1 MGGAIAGEKVG
12 GLRLRSEGGA
22 RNIVVFALRQIF
34 FGRKLSTGQNFPKG
48 PVHTRTH
55 TRVNI
60 FPSAH
65 RHRNESLIVSLMSTY
80 DRERGRS
87 DPVRLPSCG
96 GWSSQTSRSLRW
108 VAPAARQ
115 VRPQANPERSTC
127 RPRGHDRRGCKQ
139 RNMQL
144 LHFAEGTAMGAV
156 RSDRFR

>member
-1 MGGAIAGEKVG
+1 MGGAIAGEEVG

-65 RHRNESLIVSLMSTY
+65 RHRNESLIVNLMSTY
-80 DRERGRS
+80 DRKREIRS
-87 DPVRLPSCG
+87 RAFA
-96 GWSSQTSRSLRW
+96 QLRW
-108 VAPAARQ
+108 MV
-115 VRPQANPERSTC
+115 ES
-127 RPRGHDRRGCKQ
+127 DKQ
-139 RNMQL
+139 I
-144 LHFAEGTAMGAV
+144 AAMGCSGSSTSETAGESGAEHMPSA
-156 RSDRFR
+156 RA